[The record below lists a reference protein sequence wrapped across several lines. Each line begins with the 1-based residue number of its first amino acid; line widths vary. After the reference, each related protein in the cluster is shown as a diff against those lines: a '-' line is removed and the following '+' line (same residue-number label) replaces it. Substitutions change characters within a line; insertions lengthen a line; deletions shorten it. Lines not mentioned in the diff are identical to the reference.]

1 MAELQI
7 KPGTK
12 LKVAFDTA
20 VGQKTEFNMMA
31 TFEGVID
38 EAYFLIS
45 APMLA
50 GKPLILDE
58 NQKFLLQYTLG
69 ENTFMLAGYPE
80 SVEKAGIRTY
90 WKMRQV
96 AEHRTFFKRRDE
108 RFKVSMRLRYLRD
121 EAPEDDWKEAMTIDV
136 SAGGLAMYLNDYP
149 DVGEALQVQMPVV
162 RVGGERC
169 ELPVQLG
176 IVCWMRQAPKGS
188 LYRNVCGVQFRYS
201 DELEREAMKEYME
214 HVRAKYK
221 ISGPMALFSKKKEN
235 AGQQPQREPAP
246 VQEQGTEQESAQ
258 AEELTRGTSVQTEPS
273 AGTTSMQAEASER
286 AAHLSGSAKRR
297 FSRSVHKIAIRN

>member
-31 TFEGVID
+31 TFKGVID

-121 EAPEDDWKEAMTIDV
+121 EASEDEWKEAMTIDV

-162 RVGGERC
+162 RVDGERC

-188 LYRNVCGVQFRYS
+188 LYCNVCGVQFRYS

-221 ISGPMALFSKKKEN
+221 I
-235 AGQQPQREPAP
+235 
-246 VQEQGTEQESAQ
+246 
-258 AEELTRGTSVQTEPS
+258 
-273 AGTTSMQAEASER
+273 
-286 AAHLSGSAKRR
+286 
-297 FSRSVHKIAIRN
+297 